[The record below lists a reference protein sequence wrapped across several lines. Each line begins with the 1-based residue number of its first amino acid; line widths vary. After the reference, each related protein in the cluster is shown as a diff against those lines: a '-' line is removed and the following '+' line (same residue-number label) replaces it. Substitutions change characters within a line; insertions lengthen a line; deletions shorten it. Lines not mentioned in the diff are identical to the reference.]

1 VVSGTVVGG
10 VLAPISLK
18 EFQDLIWINSRNGH
32 RQYPLSVAMR
42 HRPSPPENS
51 MSNKLDGLALDQL
64 FRTARTRNGWTD
76 RPVTE
81 EQLRE
86 LYDLMKFGPTSGNC
100 CPARFIWV
108 RSAEGKSKLAALAAP
123 GNASKILAAPVTVIV
138 GYDLEFAE
146 QLPKLF
152 PVRGKDMQAYY
163 SDPLVAQTTAF
174 RNGSLQGAYLI
185 MSARALGLDCGPMSG
200 FSNEAVDS
208 EFFANTRI
216 KSNFICS
223 IGYGSNENLFPR
235 NPRLTFE
242 EAGRLA

>member
-1 VVSGTVVGG
+1 
-10 VLAPISLK
+10 L
-18 EFQDLIWINSRNGH
+18 ENSRTD
-32 RQYPLSVAMR
+32 
-42 HRPSPPENS
+42 
-51 MSNKLDGLALDQL
+51 KLDDRALDRL
-64 FRTARTRNGWTD
+64 FRTARTRNAWTEQA
-76 RPVTE
+76 VTE
-81 EQLRE
+81 QQLRE

-100 CPARFIWV
+100 CPAHFVWI
-108 RSAEGKSKLAALAAP
+108 RSAEGKSRLAAHAAP
-123 GNASKILAAPVTVIV
+123 TNAPKILAAPVTVIV
-138 GYDLEFAE
+138 GYDLDFAE

-152 PVRGKDMQAYY
+152 PARGKDMQAYY

-174 RNGSLQGAYLI
+174 RNSSLQGAYLI
-185 MSARALGLDCGPMSG
+185 IAARALGLDCGPMSG

-242 EAGRLA
+242 EAGRFA